1 LHAEV
6 PQSRWCVS
14 YTDFEDFGH
23 FVHHAAKQGVITPT
37 SQADEF
43 DPSDPYT
50 GPRMDLVSE
59 QFVKP
64 VTSRAGGM
72 SWALMM
78 HPEGLPCD
86 LFITHCWQEGVY
98 ELISKVLHS
107 WPRGAQGAYCCVLS
121 NPQCLDIGSLLDDP
135 SKSPF
140 AMALRASTWLLVVPN
155 RATSPYARIWC
166 VYEAFLAYSWN
177 KAIYTASAPIR
188 RHWAHPLGVSLTA
201 AVGASL
207 ALLAR
212 RLVGPVAEEP
222 CVYWV
227 FMLAVVLSY
236 ANILAPPLDF
246 SVALCYT
253 YASSALCGIS
263 AGINLPMAVAGR
275 APSSQ
280 LAELAPP
287 AAWMVYSLFA
297 ATSLAACASDLVRD
311 RQLHLETAQLRNKF
325 TGSLDDAMSSEPS
338 DRERIMAEIQT
349 SGSWEQVNRA
359 VEVLLLAGV
368 STPSLRAA
376 TERGGDVRGAAR
388 WSLGHVLAVAL
399 VWVAAPV
406 THVLLDESCGQPW
419 RFVPCLKVLQGLAW
433 LLLFVTKQPDQRSF
447 VTRAACK
454 LAVVPYLLVWLLW
467 VGAAFVI
474 GSPLHRRHCV
484 PDAVSTFLLGP
495 CMLALAAA
503 GVAGTASVP
512 MIGPRVV
519 TFALTLGRREA
530 FPAAAPAASVLRQ
543 GLSDCALSRF
553 TELHSLES

>member
-1 LHAEV
+1 
-6 PQSRWCVS
+6 
-14 YTDFEDFGH
+14 
-23 FVHHAAKQGVITPT
+23 
-37 SQADEF
+37 
-43 DPSDPYT
+43 
-50 GPRMDLVSE
+50 
-59 QFVKP
+59 
-64 VTSRAGGM
+64 
-72 SWALMM
+72 
-78 HPEGLPCD
+78 
-86 LFITHCWQEGVY
+86 
-98 ELISKVLHS
+98 
-107 WPRGAQGAYCCVLS
+107 
-121 NPQCLDIGSLLDDP
+121 
-135 SKSPF
+135 
-140 AMALRASTWLLVVPN
+140 
-155 RATSPYARIWC
+155 
-166 VYEAFLAYSWN
+166 
-177 KAIYTASAPIR
+177 
-188 RHWAHPLGVSLTA
+188 
-201 AVGASL
+201 VGASL

-447 VTRAACK
+447 VTLASAALRPRCGEHIF
-454 LAVVPYLLVWLLW
+454 
-467 VGAAFVI
+467 VGAVHAGA
-474 GSPLHRRHCV
+474 GSRGSRRDGQRSDDRATSGDFCV
-484 PDAVSTFLLGP
+484 DFGKARGLPGSG
-495 CMLALAAA
+495 
-503 GVAGTASVP
+503 
-512 MIGPRVV
+512 
-519 TFALTLGRREA
+519 
-530 FPAAAPAASVLRQ
+530 ASVLRQ